1 MVYTGRTEQ
10 KQGKTSTI
18 TTIIA
23 TVKNNSG
30 NSNKEA
36 VFEMIPRR
44 EIVFTGGRFYLT
56 GIDYVC

>member
-44 EIVFTGGRFYLT
+44 EIVLTGGRFYLT